1 MKWFSAYEERGVIA
15 LLKGVPK
22 TKKRK
27 PTRADDM
34 KSVLNEAMSSFIT
47 FQRESEQR
55 MLSFITFQRE
65 SEQRMLSFI
74 TFQRESEQRMLSF
87 ITFQRE
93 SEQRMLSFITFQRE
107 SEQRMSSFITFQ
119 RESEQRMSSFI
130 TFQRESEQ
138 RMLSFITFQRESE
151 QRMLSFITFQRES
164 EQRMLSFE
172 ERRMA
177 KESETDDRRLGE
189 AREHE
194 LVMYRL
200 LAGVPS
206 GQATPVGWAEQHAP
220 CSNPVFSFTR
230 RREHT
235 KITFP
240 LVKTT
245 FN

>member
-55 MLSFITFQRE
+55 MLSFITFQRA
-65 SEQRMLSFI
+65 
-74 TFQRESEQRMLSF
+74 
-87 ITFQRE
+87 
-93 SEQRMLSFITFQRE
+93 
-107 SEQRMSSFITFQ
+107 
-119 RESEQRMSSFI
+119 
-130 TFQRESEQ
+130 
-138 RMLSFITFQRESE
+138 SE

-172 ERRMA
+172 ERRVA
-177 KESETDDRRLGE
+177 EESETDDRRLGE

-200 LAGVPS
+200 LAGMPS

-220 CSNPVFSFTR
+220 RSNPVFSFTR

-245 FN
+245 VN